1 MSAAAAMRGNP
12 IRALLRIQAMDVA
25 HTLQSKAPSD
35 PGGTGPSRPHLRLVV
50 PTSPTDEAARAQLDD
65 WMVAVATRHDRE
77 AFASLF
83 RHFAPRLKGWLWRT
97 GSPGEEAEELTQDA
111 FVLLWRKAAQF
122 NPERATVGAWLFT
135 IARNLRVDRRRAVHD
150 TWTTLD
156 DSEVEGVADA
166 GIGQE
171 AELSK
176 RQYDERVRAA
186 MLRLTPD
193 QRTLV
198 QLSFYEDMSH
208 SRIAA
213 ELKMPLGTVKTR
225 LRSAASCL
233 RNLLQECR
241 P

>member
-1 MSAAAAMRGNP
+1 
-12 IRALLRIQAMDVA
+12 MD
-25 HTLQSKAPSD
+25 APDASHD
-35 PGGTGPSRPHLRLVV
+35 SPSPEAGGGPQSRPHLRLVV
-50 PTSPTDEAARAQLDD
+50 PTSPSDGADRDQLDD
-65 WMVAVATRHDRE
+65 WMVAVATRHDRD

-83 RHFAPRLKGWLWRT
+83 SHFGPRLKGWLWRT
-97 GSPGEEAEELTQDA
+97 GSRTEEAEELTQDA

-122 NPERATVGAWLFT
+122 NPERASVGSWLFT
-135 IARNLRVDRRRAVHD
+135 IARNLRIDRRRAIHD

-156 DSEVEGVADA
+156 DTEVQRVVHA
-166 GIGQE
+166 GEGQE
-171 AELSK
+171 AGLSR
-176 RQYDERVRAA
+176 RQHDERVRAA
-186 MLRLTPD
+186 MQRLTPD

-233 RNLLQECR
+233 RNLLEECR

>member
-1 MSAAAAMRGNP
+1 M
-12 IRALLRIQAMDVA
+12 QAMDVA
-25 HTLQSKAPSD
+25 HTLQSKALSD
-35 PGGTGPSRPHLRLVV
+35 AGGTRPSRPHLRLVV
-50 PTSPTDEAARAQLDD
+50 PTSPIDGAERGQLDD
-65 WMVAVATRHDRE
+65 LMVAVATRHDRE

-83 RHFAPRLKGWLWRT
+83 KHFAPRLKGWLWKT
-97 GSPGEEAEELTQDA
+97 GSPSEEAEELTQDA
-111 FVLLWRKAAQF
+111 FVLLWRKATQF
-122 NPERATVGAWLFT
+122 DPQRATVGAWLFT

-156 DSEVEGVADA
+156 DTAVQGVADA
-166 GIGQE
+166 GMGQE
-171 AELSK
+171 AELSQ

-213 ELKMPLGTVKTR
+213 ELKIPLGTVKTR

>member
-1 MSAAAAMRGNP
+1 
-12 IRALLRIQAMDVA
+12 MDVA
-25 HTLQSKAPSD
+25 NTLQSKAPPD
-35 PGGTGPSRPHLRLVV
+35 PGGAGQSRPHLRLVV
-50 PTSPTDEAARAQLDD
+50 PTSPTDGAERGQLDD
-65 WMVAVATRHDRE
+65 WMVAVATRRDRE

-83 RHFAPRLKGWLWRT
+83 KHFAPRLKGWLWRT
-97 GSPGEEAEELTQDA
+97 GSPSEEAEELAQDA
-111 FVLLWRKAAQF
+111 FVMLWRKAPQF

-135 IARNLRVDRRRAVHD
+135 IARNLRVDRRRAIHD
-150 TWTTLD
+150 TWMTLD
-156 DSEVEGVADA
+156 DTEVEGVADTGA
-166 GIGQE
+166 GQE

-176 RQYDERVRAA
+176 RQHGERVRAA

-233 RNLLQECR
+233 RNVLQECR

>member
-1 MSAAAAMRGNP
+1 MDAA
-12 IRALLRIQAMDVA
+12 
-25 HTLQSKAPSD
+25 D
-35 PGGTGPSRPHLRLVV
+35 PLPDNMPPDLPGAGRSRSHLRLVV
-50 PTSPTDEAARAQLDD
+50 PTSPSDGAERDQLDD
-65 WMVAVATRHDRE
+65 WMVAVATCHDRE

-83 RHFAPRLKGWLWRT
+83 RHFAPRLKAWLWRT
-97 GSPGEEAEELTQDA
+97 GSASEEAEELTQDA

-122 NPERATVGAWLFT
+122 NPERANVGAWLFT
-135 IARNLRVDRRRAVHD
+135 IARNLRIDRRRAIHD

-156 DSEVEGVADA
+156 DMEFQGVADS
-166 GIGQE
+166 GDGQE
-171 AELSK
+171 AELSR

-198 QLSFYEDMSH
+198 QLSFYEEMSH

-213 ELKMPLGTVKTR
+213 HLKMPLGTVKTR

-233 RNLLQECR
+233 RNLLEECR